1 MGKRETVEKDGIL
14 YIKCNKCWKFKE
26 ATNEFFD
33 KNHVWYLWLQWCCK
47 VCRRKYQKEYANIN
61 RDKIRENSRNFYK
74 NHKDRCE
81 TSAKQWREN
90 NKEYFLDK
98 CREYR
103 KNNKLFYN
111 AYMKEYRNNNKDG
124 LRAKR
129 IERDNNK
136 WYVSIH
142 NKTNKLIRKLW
153 IKPTICPI
161 CWEKH
166 RIYSHHPNYGKWNE
180 IVFCCQSCH
189 QLIHS
194 GRIECPKIIDILTFN
209 K

>member
-1 MGKRETVEKDGIL
+1 MKD
-14 YIKCNKCWKFKE
+14 
-26 ATNEFFD
+26 
-33 KNHVWYLWLQWCCK
+33 
-47 VCRRKYQKEYANIN
+47 KYKDRAKEYCK
-61 RDKIRENSRNFYK
+61 RYYEK
-74 NHKDRCE
+74 HKLKVLE
-81 TSAKQWREN
+81 QQ
-90 NKEYFLDK
+90 
-98 CREYR
+98 REYR
-103 KNNKLFYN
+103 EANREYYN
-111 AYMKEYRNNNKDG
+111 AYMEEYRNNNKDE
-124 LRAKR
+124 LKAKR

-166 RIYSHHPNYGKWNE
+166 RIYSHHPNYDKWNE

-194 GRIECPKIIDILTFN
+194 GRIECPEIIDILTFN